1 VKIRRLVQREY
12 KTANPHQEI
21 GTIEKQLLKHSYIVA
36 MEQDSFRGIVT
47 AADILQSPHQPVIDC
62 IHPKPRVDSNE
73 DIESVL
79 ELMRDKGEFVLP
91 VFKNSGFIGVVVKK
105 DILDYI
111 RNLERRV
118 TEQTQELTEI
128 IDRLGKETEG
138 CVRAEKALR
147 KSEESFRTLIAN
159 ATDGISVI
167 RRDGSHIYVNRRAAE
182 ISGYSIDELLNMK
195 MVDLI
200 HPDERNKTINV
211 LQKKFTGEYTPRQY
225 ETVVIRKDGKTVPVE
240 VSESATMWGT
250 EPASIVFIRDISD
263 SKHVREA
270 LKESE
275 QRYADIINF
284 FPDPTF
290 AIDNHGYVT
299 AWDRAIEEM
308 TGIKAK
314 NMVGKSDYEYALP
327 FYRTRRPMLIDIVQ
341 KPDEAIA
348 RQYTLTHKEKDTL
361 VAETKTVLPD
371 ESIRFM
377 WAKASLIYDDNGN
390 ITGSIESIRDIT
402 ENKKAEEA
410 LRESEEKYRS
420 LASTTDFMYL
430 VDRNSRFLFMN
441 EQYRA
446 RLNTDLKDTI
456 GKRYGEFHSEKGAT
470 KFAEKV
476 SKIFET
482 GTSIQ
487 HEVRSSRDG
496 KCFLRTLS
504 PVRDEEGNTIAVT
517 VASKDIT
524 DRIRIEAALRD
535 SEEKYRTLIESTLDI
550 IFKVD
555 RNGLFTYVNP
565 RFEEVVGYCFD
576 EFIGRPFTYVVA
588 PEQIES
594 TVHRFKEVIRGKGLS
609 PYEADLIHKNGEVI
623 PVEFQVTTLYDDN
636 GNPTK
641 MFGVGR
647 DLTERKRDEEERQ
660 RLEAQVQRAQ
670 KMEAVGTLAGGIAH
684 DFNNLLMG
692 IQGNTSLAI
701 LGMDSANPLYER
713 LKNIEQQVRSGAE
726 LTKQLLGFAR
736 GGKYEV
742 RPSNLS
748 DLMET
753 SSMLFGRTKKEIH
766 IHRKYQE
773 DIWMVDVDQGQIEQ
787 VLLNLYVNAWQ
798 AMPGGGELYLE
809 AENVT
814 LDEDYVKP
822 YNLESGRYVKMSVT
836 DNGVGMDEATL
847 RRIFDPFFT
856 TKEMGR
862 GTGLGLASAYGIIQ
876 NHGGI
881 INVYSEKG
889 LGTTFNIYLPI
900 SEKKIMEEKKS
911 SEEILLGTETVLLV
925 DDEGVIADVGTE
937 MLQMM
942 GYDVFVAR
950 DGHEALMLYDE
961 NRDRIDMV
969 ILDMIMPE
977 MSGGETF
984 DRLKESNP
992 EIKVLLSSGYSLN
1005 GRAKDIINR
1014 GCKGFIQKPFSVKDL
1029 SHKIRDVLDNH

>member
-1 VKIRRLVQREY
+1 MKIRHLVQRDY
-12 KTANPHQEI
+12 VIANPQQGI
-21 GTIEKQLLKHSYIVA
+21 GSIEEQLLKHSFIVA
-36 MEQDSFRGIVT
+36 MEKDSFRGILT
-47 AADILQSPHQPVIDC
+47 AADILQSPHQLVIDC
-62 IHPKPRVDSNE
+62 INPKPPVESNE
-73 DIESVL
+73 DIEAVL
-79 ELMRDKGEFVLP
+79 DVMRDSAEFVLP
-91 VFKNSGFIGVVVKK
+91 VFRDSEFIGVVVQK
-105 DILDYI
+105 DILEYMLEYERD
-111 RNLERRV
+111 LERHGIER
-118 TEQTQELTEI
+118 TQELSEVV
-128 IDRLGKETEG
+128 DRLQKEADEYI
-138 CVRAEKALR
+138 RAE
-147 KSEESFRTLIAN
+147 
-159 ATDGISVI
+159 
-167 RRDGSHIYVNRRAAE
+167 
-182 ISGYSIDELLNMK
+182 
-195 MVDLI
+195 
-200 HPDERNKTINV
+200 
-211 LQKKFTGEYTPRQY
+211 
-225 ETVVIRKDGKTVPVE
+225 
-240 VSESATMWGT
+240 
-250 EPASIVFIRDISD
+250 
-263 SKHVREA
+263 EA

-284 FPDPTF
+284 LPDATF
-290 AIDNHGYVT
+290 AIDNHGCVT
-299 AWDRAIEEM
+299 AWNRAIEEM

-314 NMVGKSDYEYALP
+314 HMLGKGDYEYALP
-327 FYRTRRPMLIDIVQ
+327 FYRTRRPMLIDLVQ
-341 KPDEAIA
+341 KPEKAIE
-348 RQYTLTHKEKDTL
+348 RHYTLTHKEKDTL
-361 VAETKTVLPD
+361 IAEATVVLPD
-371 ESIRFM
+371 ESTRFM
-377 WAKASLIYDDNGN
+377 WAKASLIYDDEGN
-390 ITGSIESIRDIT
+390 ITGSIESVRDIT
-402 ENKKAEEA
+402 DNRNAEEA

-430 VDRNSRFLFMN
+430 VDWNCRFLFMN

-446 RLNTDLKDTI
+446 RLNIDLKNAI
-456 GKRYGEFHSEKGAT
+456 GKRYGEVHSEKGAT

-476 SKIFET
+476 SEIFET
-482 GTSIQ
+482 GRSIQ

-524 DRIRIEAALRD
+524 DRIQVEEALRD
-535 SEEKYRTLIESTLDI
+535 SEEEYRTLIESTLDI

-555 RNGLFTYVNP
+555 RKGLFTYVNP
-565 RFEEVVGYCFD
+565 RFEEVVSYSLD
-576 EFIGRPFTYVVA
+576 ELIGRPFTYVVA

-594 TVHRFKEVIRGKGLS
+594 TINRFKDGIRGKGLL
-609 PYEADLIHKNGEVI
+609 PYEADLIHKNGGTI
-623 PVEFQVTTLYDDN
+623 PVEFQVTTLYDGN
-636 GNPTK
+636 GNPVGR
-641 MFGVGR
+641 FGVGR
-647 DLTERKRDEEERQ
+647 DLTERKRAEEERH
-660 RLEAQVQRAQ
+660 RLEIQVQRAQ
-670 KMEAVGTLAGGIAH
+670 KMEAIGTLAGGIAH

-692 IQGNTSLAI
+692 IQGNASMAM
-701 LGMDSANPLYER
+701 LGMNSTNSLYER

-726 LTKQLLGFAR
+726 LTRQLLGFAR

-748 DLMET
+748 ELVEK
-753 SSMLFGRTKKEIH
+753 SSTLFGRTKKEIH

-773 DIWMVDVDQGQIEQ
+773 DICTVDVDQGQIEQ

-798 AMPGGGELYLE
+798 AMPGGGDLYLE
-809 AENVT
+809 VENVT

-836 DNGVGMDEATL
+836 DTGVGMDEATL

-889 LGTTFNIYLPI
+889 LGTTFNVYLPI
-900 SEKKIMEEKKS
+900 SDKKIMEEKKS
-911 SEEILLGTETVLLV
+911 SEEILVGTETVLLV

-950 DGHEALMLYDE
+950 DGREALMLYDE

-984 DRLKESNP
+984 DRLKETDP
-992 EIKVLLSSGYSLN
+992 GIKVLLSSGYSLN

-1014 GCKGFIQKPFSVKDL
+1014 GCKGFIQKPFSVKEL
-1029 SHKIRDVLDNH
+1029 SHKIRDVLDNQ